1 MEGFSMRVLIAA
13 ALALAG
19 MTGNAMAWGNTGHM
33 IVCEIAF
40 RLVAPDTRAAIQK
53 LIRSDKNPKFNTF
66 SKACTAPDN
75 PHTRPD
81 EHFINLAR
89 DATSLDS
96 NDTCPEADKCLLTA
110 IKNDQAVVASR
121 SARPKD
127 RLIAL
132 RFLGHWVGD
141 IHQPLHV
148 SFEDDRGGNEIIVSG
163 KCQGK
168 LHSAWDNCMVADAVG
183 SDVAAAATALIRDIT
198 PEMKAKW
205 EASDQPKDWANESFE
220 VAEAAATKYC
230 TLQQPHT
237 CEQPSPKTVKIDAAY
252 LQTNEPI
259 IRQRL
264 QQAGV
269 RLARTLDT
277 AFGN

>member
-1 MEGFSMRVLIAA
+1 MRVLIAA
-13 ALALAG
+13 ALVLLG
-19 MTGNAMAWGNTGHM
+19 MTGSALAWGNTGHM

-40 RLVAPDTRAAIQK
+40 KLVAPDTRAAIQR
-53 LIRSDKNPKFNTF
+53 LIKSDNNPKFNTF

-81 EHFINLAR
+81 EHFINLPR
-89 DATSLDS
+89 DAAGVTS
-96 NDTCPEADKCLLTA
+96 NDSCPQAAKCLLTA

-132 RFLGHWVGD
+132 RFLGHWAGD

-148 SFEDDRGGNEIIVSG
+148 SFADDRGGNDIMVSG
-163 KCQGK
+163 KCSGK

-183 SDVAAAATALIRDIT
+183 SDVAAAAAKLSKAIT

-205 EASDQPKDWANESFE
+205 EASDQPKDWANESFAL
-220 VAEAAATKYC
+220 AEAAGTKYC

-237 CEQPSPKTVKIDAAY
+237 CQQPSPKSVKIDAAY
-252 LQTNEPI
+252 LQTNEPVVK
-259 IRQRL
+259 QRL

-269 RLARTLDT
+269 RLARMLDRT
-277 AFGN
+277 FGN

>member
-1 MEGFSMRVLIAA
+1 MRYLIAV

-19 MTGNAMAWGNTGHM
+19 MTGNAFAWGNTGHM

-53 LIRSDKNPKFNTF
+53 LIRTDKNVKFNTF

-75 PHTRPD
+75 PHTRPS

-89 DATSLDS
+89 DATRLTSADS
-96 NDTCPEADKCLLTA
+96 CPAAAKCLLTA
-110 IKNDQAVVASR
+110 IKNDRAIVASK
-121 SARPKD
+121 ARPKD

-132 RFLGHWVGD
+132 RFVGHWVGD

-148 SFEDDRGGNEIIVSG
+148 SFEDDRGGNDILVSG
-163 KCQGK
+163 KCSGK
-168 LHSAWDNCMVADAVG
+168 LHSTWDTCMVEHALG
-183 SDVAAAATALIRDIT
+183 KNVATAATALVNAIT

-205 EASDQPKDWANESFE
+205 TASDQPIDWANESFE
-220 VAEAAATKYC
+220 FAEAADTKYC
-230 TLQQPHT
+230 SMQPPHL
-237 CEQPSPKTVKIDAAY
+237 CKSPSPKTVKIDDPY
-252 LQTNEPI
+252 LQTNEPVI
-259 IRQRL
+259 KQRL

-269 RLARTLDT
+269 RLARLLDQ

>member
-1 MEGFSMRVLIAA
+1 MRYLIAV
-13 ALALAG
+13 ALALGG
-19 MTGNAMAWGNTGHM
+19 MTGNAFAWGNTGHM

-53 LIRSDKNPKFNTF
+53 LVKSDKNPKFDTF
-66 SKACTAPDN
+66 SKACTAPDH
-75 PHTRPD
+75 PHVRKP

-89 DATSLDS
+89 NAERLTS
-96 NDTCPEADKCLLTA
+96 NDSCPGAAVCLLTA
-110 IKNDQAVVASR
+110 IKNDRAIVASK
-121 SARPKD
+121 AKPKD

-132 RFLGHWVGD
+132 RFVGHWVGD

-148 SFEDDRGGNEIIVSG
+148 SFKDDKGGNFIGVSG
-163 KCQGK
+163 KCSDV
-168 LHSAWDNCMVADAVG
+168 LHSAWDTCMVEHALG
-183 SDVAAAATALIRDIT
+183 KDVAAATTKLVDAIT

-205 EASDQPKDWANESFE
+205 TASDRPMDWANESFE
-220 VAEAAATKYC
+220 LAEAADTKYC
-230 TLQQPHT
+230 SMQPPHL
-237 CEQPSPKTVKIDAAY
+237 CQSPSPKTVKIDDAY
-252 LQTNEPI
+252 LQTNEPV

-269 RLARTLDT
+269 RLARLLDK